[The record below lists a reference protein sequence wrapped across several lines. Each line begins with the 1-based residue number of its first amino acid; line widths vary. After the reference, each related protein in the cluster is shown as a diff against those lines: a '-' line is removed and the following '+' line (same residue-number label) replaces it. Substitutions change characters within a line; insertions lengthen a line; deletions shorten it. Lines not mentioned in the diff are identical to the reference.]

1 MKTKLL
7 IITFTCFSF
16 YASAQQIKTD
26 DVVITDTI
34 QQKPLNMDDLKGKS
48 PIKAS
53 LYSAVFPG
61 AGQIYNKKWWKA
73 PIALGLVG
81 TGIGFSS
88 YYNGL
93 QNKFRTAFLAELE
106 GKTHEYSGILN
117 AEQLALYQD
126 DYKRKRDYSVALT
139 LLAYILNIVDATVDA
154 HLSSVRND
162 PEFTF
167 KPTII
172 QDANTFQPV
181 LGLNLNYKF

>member
-7 IITFTCFSF
+7 IITFTCFSYF
-16 YASAQQIKTD
+16 ASAQQIKTD

-81 TGIGFSS
+81 TGIGFTS

-93 QNKFRTAFLAELE
+93 QNKFRSAFLAELE
-106 GKTHEYSGILN
+106 GKPHEYSGILN

-154 HLSSVRND
+154 HLSTVRND
-162 PEFTF
+162 PEFSF